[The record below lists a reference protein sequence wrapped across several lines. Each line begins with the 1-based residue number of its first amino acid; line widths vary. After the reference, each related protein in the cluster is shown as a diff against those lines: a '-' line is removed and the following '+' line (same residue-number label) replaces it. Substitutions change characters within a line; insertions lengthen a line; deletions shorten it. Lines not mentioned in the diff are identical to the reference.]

1 MEGGFQHILDDFMQC
16 PLPAGNSGQNESSP
30 ESFELKYLAFSLH
43 LLKSF
48 IMAAFATQDNS
59 NYAVA
64 SLARRTSSIKEGDT
78 KKE

>member
-1 MEGGFQHILDDFMQC
+1 MKCQ
-16 PLPAGNSGQNESSP
+16 LPAADKATNESSP

-64 SLARRTSSIKEGDT
+64 TLARRTSSVKEGDAS
-78 KKE
+78 KA